1 LLTSV
6 EEQGMSSD
14 NDDSSDNSEPDDND
28 NKETGNENNDDG
40 DDDDDDGAGSDLPD
54 VPFGIRSHA
63 LEAALFTLPQDWSQC
78 DSECGYCGD
87 CANRAELNMWE

>member
-1 LLTSV
+1 
-6 EEQGMSSD
+6 MSSD
-14 NDDSSDNSEPDDND
+14 NDDSSDNSESDDND
-28 NKETGNENNDDG
+28 NKETGNENND

>member
-1 LLTSV
+1 
-6 EEQGMSSD
+6 MSSD
-14 NDDSSDNSEPDDND
+14 KDDSSDNSESDDND
-28 NKETGNENNDDG
+28 NKETGNENNDD
-40 DDDDDDGAGSDLPD
+40 DDDDDGAGSNLPD

>member
-1 LLTSV
+1 
-6 EEQGMSSD
+6 MSSD
-14 NDDSSDNSEPDDND
+14 NDDSSDNSESDDND
-28 NKETGNENNDDG
+28 NKETGNENNDD
-40 DDDDDDGAGSDLPD
+40 DDDDDGAGSNLPD